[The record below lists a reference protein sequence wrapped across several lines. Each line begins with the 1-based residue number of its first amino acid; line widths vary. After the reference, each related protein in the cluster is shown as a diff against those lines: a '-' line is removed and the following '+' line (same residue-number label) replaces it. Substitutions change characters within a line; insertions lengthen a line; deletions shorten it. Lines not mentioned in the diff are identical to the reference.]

1 MLRRRF
7 ELATRFVMR
16 AIASVCFCAGLIGI
30 ALPAKSYAQTP
41 AAQAEPMSA
50 ETLKQH
56 GVQLHAEIDATYQQ
70 LRASKTLSNRVRQGN
85 DVTDVVGKYI
95 PVGIR
100 FDEAEAI
107 LRAAGC
113 IVGISHEGHLFGR
126 STMNDRTL
134 DIKHTFEVDL
144 APQSNNGISMVS
156 EAHATIFTKYVPKDS
171 K

>member
-1 MLRRRF
+1 MLRRQF
-7 ELATRFVMR
+7 ELAPSTMMQ
-16 AIASVCFCAGLIGI
+16 AIASVCCCAALIGI
-30 ALPAKSYAQTP
+30 ALPVKSYAQTL

-50 ETLKQH
+50 ETLKQR
-56 GVQLHAEIDATYQQ
+56 GAQLRAEIDATYQQ
-70 LRASKTLSNRVRQGN
+70 LRASKTLSNTVRQGN

-100 FDEAEAI
+100 FDEAQAI

-126 STMNDRTL
+126 SAMNDKLL

-144 APQSNNGISMVS
+144 APRATNGISVVG
-156 EAHATIFTKYVPKDS
+156 ELHATIFTKYVPRDRK
-171 K
+171 